1 MKKSLIAIA
10 ILSMFTGAANAAE
23 AVLIDDNA
31 SVGQSQ
37 LQKAKDAQNYFE
49 SMPREMV
56 NFNWIGG
63 SIGMSNKTFS
73 NPATAGFG
81 VGQAAPV
88 GIVFNNPSN
97 SNVQPNINLNFTK
110 GVVFNSFSG
119 SKVTNFGVAGE
130 VNLLALNSRLIP
142 LFKIDGVVVLPGE
155 SLIFMPNLGYSVRT
169 STAVG
174 LDAIHPICDQNDCSV
189 SLKFGITKFNKTFA
203 GSTFVANIGIVKA
216 F

>member
-119 SKVTNFGVAGE
+119 SKVTNFGVAG
-130 VNLLALNSRLIP
+130 
-142 LFKIDGVVVLPGE
+142 G
-155 SLIFMPNLGYSVRT
+155 
-169 STAVG
+169 
-174 LDAIHPICDQNDCSV
+174 
-189 SLKFGITKFNKTFA
+189 KFACIK
-203 GSTFVANIGIVKA
+203 
-216 F
+216 